1 MAFNTLLV
9 HLRGHAR
16 VYVLH
21 AVAII
26 LNNFLLFIFII
37 VIFAENASF
46 TRKLRRHLL
55 ALMALTT
62 PKPRNMD
69 TNGIHATWA

>member
-1 MAFNTLLV
+1 MY
-9 HLRGHAR
+9 

-21 AVAII
+21 AVAIII

-37 VIFAENASF
+37 VIFDENASF

-62 PKPRNMD
+62 YTPKPRNTD

>member
-1 MAFNTLLV
+1 MHV
-9 HLRGHAR
+9 WGHAR
-16 VYVLH
+16 VRVAY
-21 AVAII
+21 AVAIII

-37 VIFAENASF
+37 VNFAENASF

-62 PKPRNMD
+62 PKPRNTD